1 MKANKI
7 IGEDADIALADARYE
22 QISKILE
29 ASLKKGE
36 RKWTITDLLDKVFLN
51 KYIGIPAFFALL
63 WAVFQF
69 TFEASAPSWD

>member
-29 ASLKKGE
+29 AS
-36 RKWTITDLLDKVFLN
+36 
-51 KYIGIPAFFALL
+51 
-63 WAVFQF
+63 
-69 TFEASAPSWD
+69 